1 MPSIFSRIIA
11 GDIPCYK
18 VAEDDRNFAFLDI
31 NPVAPGHVLCV
42 PKHEVDNIFDLSEEE
57 YTSLLGFARRV
68 AHAAQKAMPCIK
80 CGMAVIGLEA
90 PHAHVHIIPMNSERD
105 MDFSK
110 PKLTMAPDEL
120 ARIAAAIAAKL

>member
-1 MPSIFSRIIA
+1 M
-11 GDIPCYK
+11 
-18 VAEDDRNFAFLDI
+18 AEDDRNFAFLDI

-80 CGMAVIGLEA
+80 CGMAVIGLEV
-90 PHAHVHIIPMNSERD
+90 PHAHVHIIPMKSERD